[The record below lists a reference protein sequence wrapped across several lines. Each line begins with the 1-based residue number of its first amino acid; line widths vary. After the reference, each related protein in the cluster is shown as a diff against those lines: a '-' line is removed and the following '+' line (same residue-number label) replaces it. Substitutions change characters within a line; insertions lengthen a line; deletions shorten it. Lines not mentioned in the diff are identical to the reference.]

1 MFFVL
6 RISANDPQ
14 KQISVRK
21 VTSTEEGIDLSNN
34 TLICK
39 RQTEERPE
47 AVLKRND
54 HSVFEACFTP
64 INNKYLCLLKKCW
77 HFDSTPVFSSILSI
91 RFNSLLTRTPF
102 CQPAEEYFRKTKKKG
117 REFILGSPQ
126 IKKEN

>member
-1 MFFVL
+1 LFFVL

-21 VTSTEEGIDLSNN
+21 VTSTEKGIDLSNN

-54 HSVFEACFTP
+54 QSVFEACCTP

-77 HFDSTPVFSSILSI
+77 HFDSTHVFSSIFSI

-102 CQPAEEYFRKTKKKG
+102 CQSAEEYF
-117 REFILGSPQ
+117 
-126 IKKEN
+126 

>member
-21 VTSTEEGIDLSNN
+21 VTNTEEGIDLSNN

-39 RQTEERPE
+39 RQTEEKPE

-54 HSVFEACFTP
+54 HFVFEACCTP
-64 INNKYLCLLKKCW
+64 INNKYLCLLKKYW
-77 HFDSTPVFSSILSI
+77 HFDSTPVFSRIFSI

-102 CQPAEEYFRKTKKKG
+102 CQPAEEF
-117 REFILGSPQ
+117 F
-126 IKKEN
+126 